1 MARQATRRSGPRRRL
16 SASAAGVVG
25 IRRHCLSRR
34 DRGAP
39 CRGRGQPGRSAAFA
53 RDPRG
58 VSWRYYRRQ
67 CRLRGR
73 EALRPAPAQ
82 SAAETA
88 SQAAAHRTHE
98 CVVATPRRFGRLCW
112 AVHRSTS
119 GAGAGHGGYQP
130 AAVPDVSVVQRRRW
144 HRLGHGSG
152 HCGIHRR
159 KELPG
164 RGTAC
169 EHHRLRCT
177 RPGYR
182 RLPLGSPAAAPP
194 GGATGRHETVNRALD
209 GASTDLGESRP
220 REGRAGCS
228 AAFWKTSAIT
238 RG

>member
-1 MARQATRRSGPRRRL
+1 MDQVINWLVKLPAGLVLGAAFLLPLLES
-16 SASAAGVVG
+16 SAFVGIAFPGETAVLLAGVVASQG
-25 IRRHCLSRR
+25 ALPLWLVILVASAGAIIG
-34 DRGAP
+34 DR
-39 CRGRGQPGRSAAFA
+39 
-53 RDPRG
+53 
-58 VSWRYYRRQ
+58 
-67 CRLRGR
+67 
-73 EALRPAPAQ
+73 
-82 SAAETA
+82 A
-88 SQAAAHRTHE
+88 SQAAAHRTRE
-98 CVVATPRRFGRLCW
+98 CVAATPRRFGRLCW

-194 GGATGRHETVNRALD
+194 GGATGRRETVNRALD